1 VLMVHPD
8 FVWRVIWSVP
18 ARLTPS
24 MTSISPLLGQFGPK
38 SLYQRSSASSFFRRP
53 GNRFEI
59 FGGTRDEARI
69 FWAYQN
75 AGQTPQIEPGMCAIS
90 AMKRP

>member
-8 FVWRVIWSVP
+8 LVWRVIWSVP

-38 SLYQRSSASSFFRRP
+38 SLYQRASASCFFKCSENSF
-53 GNRFEI
+53 EV

-69 FWAYQN
+69 FCAYQN
-75 AGQTPQIEPGMCAIS
+75 AGQTPQIDPGMCAIS